1 MSYGLLCLS
10 YSAWQYAKQG
20 YKSRIAPIINARWA
34 FAVLERAVF
43 RIVVFLSSCLV
54 LGGCAAKGEV
64 QTSKAPEPKLD
75 RASWHASQGGKL
87 REAVHGTGYSLKQV
101 EEGWLISIGE
111 QGTFHPQRPEMLLP
125 SALGSIGQLTRH
137 LAADPEVAVMVVGLA
152 NGNYKLK
159 SSEQVSHERAGSVAS
174 IFRLNKVPGHKLRL
188 HGISNAPELDKKLGL
203 ALLVVP
209 EQELHARASHYQT
222 SAVAMI
228 GNSRD

>member
-1 MSYGLLCLS
+1 MPAGPL
-10 YSAWQYAKQG
+10 
-20 YKSRIAPIINARWA
+20 
-34 FAVLERAVF
+34 FVLERAVF
-43 RIVVFLSSCLV
+43 RIAVFLTGCLV
-54 LGGCAAKGEV
+54 LAGCAAKGEV
-64 QTSKAPEPKLD
+64 QASTAPASQLN
-75 RASWHASQGGKL
+75 RADWHVSQGGKL
-87 REAVHGTGYSLKQV
+87 RQAVQGTGYALKQV
-101 EEGWLISIGE
+101 DEGWLISIGE

-188 HGISNAPELDKKLGL
+188 HGISNAPGLDKNLGV

-209 EQELHARASHYQT
+209 EQELHARAGHYQT
-222 SAVAMI
+222 TAIAMI